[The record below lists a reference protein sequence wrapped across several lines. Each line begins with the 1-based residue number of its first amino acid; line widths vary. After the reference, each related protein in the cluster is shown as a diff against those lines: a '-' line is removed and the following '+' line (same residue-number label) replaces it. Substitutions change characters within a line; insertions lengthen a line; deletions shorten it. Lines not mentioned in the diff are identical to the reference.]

1 MPKKTIATMYLLLK
15 QDKDGN
21 LTARQVNEDAATG
34 QFAYGDAM
42 VNLDAN
48 EQALAKNLLKSLQ
61 KKLEG

>member
-21 LTARQVNEDAATG
+21 LTARQVNEDAGTSE
-34 QFAYGDAM
+34 FAYGDAM
-42 VNLDAN
+42 GDLDAN
-48 EQALAKNLLKSLQ
+48 ERAMAKNLIKSLQ

>member
-21 LTARQVNEDAATG
+21 LTARQVNQDATTS

-48 EQALAKNLLKSLQ
+48 EKALAQNLLKSLQ